1 MERKFTRVI
10 RALLLTLRPRQ
21 WIKNLLVLTVPLAAG
36 RLLERSVLQNAAI
49 AFVAFLFASWF
60 IYLVNDV
67 RDRHEDALHPQKA
80 SRPIAAG
87 LLSVGV
93 AISSAALAGVL
104 AVAVAASFGSR
115 ELLLTVGAY
124 IVLQLAYQFGLKQ
137 VMLIDVSIVAAGFIL
152 RAVAGGTATGLPIS
166 NWFLTV
172 TASVALFVVAS
183 KRYSEFGNQSG
194 KDITRKVLA
203 MYSESYLR
211 LLWSASM
218 VSSIVFYSLWAVEI
232 GATSE
237 NLYAQFSVIPF
248 SLIILEYAHHAD
260 GYDAESPEHVVLGD
274 HTIQILA
281 IVWLAVFVGQ
291 VY

>member
-36 RLLERSVLQNAAI
+36 RLLERSVLQDAAI
-49 AFVAFLFASWF
+49 AFVVFLFASWF

-93 AISSAALAGVL
+93 AISFAALAGLL

-172 TASVALFVVAS
+172 TASVSLFIVAS
-183 KRYSEFGNQSG
+183 KRYSEFKNQNGSG
-194 KDITRKVLA
+194 ETRKVLA
-203 MYSESYLR
+203 KYSESYLR

-218 VSSIVFYSLWAVEI
+218 ISSIIFYSLWAVEI

-248 SLIILEYAHHAD
+248 SLIVLRYAHHAD
-260 GYDAESPEHVVLGD
+260 CRDAESPEHVVLGD
-274 HTIQILA
+274 RTIQILA
-281 IVWLAVFVGQ
+281 IVWLVIFVGQ

>member
-1 MERKFTRVI
+1 
-10 RALLLTLRPRQ
+10 
-21 WIKNLLVLTVPLAAG
+21 
-36 RLLERSVLQNAAI
+36 
-49 AFVAFLFASWF
+49 
-60 IYLVNDV
+60 
-67 RDRHEDALHPQKA
+67 
-80 SRPIAAG
+80 
-87 LLSVGV
+87 
-93 AISSAALAGVL
+93 
-104 AVAVAASFGSR
+104 
-115 ELLLTVGAY
+115 
-124 IVLQLAYQFGLKQ
+124 LQLAYQFGLKQ
-137 VMLIDVSIVAAGFIL
+137 VMLIDASSVAAGFIL

-183 KRYSEFGNQSG
+183 KRYSEFRNQSG

-218 VSSIVFYSLWAVEI
+218 VSSIIFYSLWAVEI

-248 SLIILEYAHHAD
+248 SLIVLKYAHHAD
-260 GYDAESPEHVVLGD
+260 CCDAESPEHVVLGD
-274 HTIQILA
+274 RTIQILA
-281 IVWLAVFVGQ
+281 IAWLAIFVGQ